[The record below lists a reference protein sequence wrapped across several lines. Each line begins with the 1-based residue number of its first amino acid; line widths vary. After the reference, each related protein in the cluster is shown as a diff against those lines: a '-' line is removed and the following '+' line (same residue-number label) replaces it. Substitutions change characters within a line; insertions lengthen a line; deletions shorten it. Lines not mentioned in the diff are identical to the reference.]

1 MSNKL
6 QELTDRLYNEGLSKG
21 KEEGEILLSKAR
33 KEADEIIAN
42 ARKQAEDIVTEA
54 ENRAAQLKEKAESD
68 IKMASE
74 QALMATKKDIENLLV
89 NTLCT
94 EETEKVLSEEK
105 FLKEIILAV
114 AQKFST
120 QQSEDISLV
129 LPASLESMLEPWV
142 STELK
147 KALKKEI
154 SVDFSKKI
162 KGGFSIGPQN
172 GSWYISMSDESFKA
186 LISEYLRPVTKKLL
200 FG

>member
-21 KEEGEILLSKAR
+21 KEEGEILLFKAR

-89 NTLCT
+89 NALCA

-129 LPASLESMLEPWV
+129 LPASLKSMLEPWE

>member
-21 KEEGEILLSKAR
+21 KEEGEILLFKAR

-54 ENRAAQLKEKAESD
+54 EHRAAQLKEKAESD

-89 NTLCT
+89 NALCA

-129 LPASLESMLEPWV
+129 LPASLKSMLEPWV

>member
-21 KEEGEILLSKAR
+21 KEEGEILLFKAR

-54 ENRAAQLKEKAESD
+54 ENRAAQLKEKAKSD
-68 IKMASE
+68 VKMASE

-89 NTLCT
+89 NALCA

>member
-21 KEEGEILLSKAR
+21 KEEGEILLFKAR

-89 NTLCT
+89 NALCA

-129 LPASLESMLEPWV
+129 LPASLKSMLEPWV

-172 GSWYISMSDESFKA
+172 GSWYISMSAESFKA